1 MELSSEDSLR
11 LNVLLANARAIRID
25 DNRCCVY
32 GLAEHGEVKVQLN
45 PNARVERYL
54 KSVRELLSSAVLGS
68 PGGYPVFLKR
78 WTRMGQLHSTRLDDL
93 LMLGEPEA
101 VVAVAGSPHLTDD
114 LASRAWWA
122 MTDAT
127 NARRMLA
134 CPDVVQ
140 GKMGKVL
147 AAFLLE
153 FLPFEEDPLT
163 IIESVRLILQPG
175 LVSEVDK
182 LRLWQKGKQK
192 SVFLVGFLHATPDD
206 LPEPVAAHADYAS
219 LCEALGDCAG
229 NPCGALLMRVLS
241 APGQGFVQAAI
252 TCLQK
257 PSNQD
262 VVISLLGAMAHYFA
276 NVRASTY
283 PGRSVDELIAHN
295 EALLADAGGQC
306 PETLRAVL
314 GRLDRLPGARQR
326 LIALLTLADVGERY
340 VWPVFA
346 HSDSVGS
353 LMRKKLE
360 PVSRPLLA
368 QLNALRG

>member
-25 DNRCCVY
+25 DNRCCVH
-32 GLAEHGEVKVQLN
+32 GLVEQGEVKVQLN
-45 PNARVERYL
+45 PNARPERYL
-54 KSVRELLSSAVLGS
+54 KSVRELLSSVILGS

-101 VVAVAGSPHLTDD
+101 VVAVAGSPHLTDN

-134 CPDVVQ
+134 CPAVVH
-140 GKMGKVL
+140 GEMGRVL

-163 IIESVRLILQPG
+163 IIETVRLILQPG
-175 LVSEVDK
+175 LISEEDR
-182 LRLWQKGKQK
+182 LRLWHKGKQK
-192 SVFLVGFLHATPDD
+192 GVFLVGFLHATPDD
-206 LPEPVAAHADYAS
+206 LPEPVAAHADHAGTCDTLADCADNLYAS
-219 LCEALGDCAG
+219 LLR
-229 NPCGALLMRVLS
+229 RVLS
-241 APGQGFVQAAI
+241 GPGQGFVQAAI

-262 VVISLLGAMAHYFA
+262 VVISLLDAVAHYFA
-276 NVRASTY
+276 PARISTY
-283 PGRSVDELIAHN
+283 QGRSVDELIACN
-295 EALLADAGGQC
+295 KALLVDEAGRC
-306 PETLRAVL
+306 PETLRVVL
-314 GRLDRLPGARQR
+314 NRVADARQR
-326 LIALLTLADVGERY
+326 LLALLTLADMGERY